1 MFGWSEFIFLNFYLV
16 NVNGILKKILFLF
29 NICNIVICFKF
40 VFKFFNIDNYFMK
53 NKLVNYLYIIIYYV
67 DCLYYF

>member
-1 MFGWSEFIFLNFYLV
+1 MGCLDEVNLFLV

-53 NKLVNYLYIIIYYV
+53 NKLVN
-67 DCLYYF
+67 